1 MNEQDKLK
9 EYEQHARG
17 NENLRDN
24 MDGKLSEP
32 RLEKSMEHSEENQTR
47 DPAQSMG

>member
-1 MNEQDKLK
+1 MDDNKLK
-9 EYEQHARG
+9 EYEEHARG

-24 MDGKLSEP
+24 MDGKLAEP
-32 RLEKSMEHSEENQTR
+32 RLEKSMECSEENQTC